1 MKIIDIARRAGR
13 SLRSAKMRTFLTATA
28 IGIGGFTL
36 IITLAA
42 TNGARSYVD
51 NILQEN
57 FDPAELFVYRDKSIF
72 GDEDKSAPKEYNESG
87 VLGSITGNSGSPAP
101 VALLTPDDIETLK
114 KADFTES
121 VTPVV
126 QVSPEYITIGEGQKK
141 FLASFEQLRSRQSF
155 SMVAGSSRVEPGKK
169 QLILPEPFVAAFGF
183 SKNQD
188 AVGKKVTVAVRSRS
202 SPSPYDIQTLLQQ
215 SAATAANTLLQ
226 SQNSNIITQQ
236 FTVVGV
242 KTNSISQQ
250 PGTEFS
256 LYTDYRDLQS
266 LQDLISKDQP
276 NYRST
281 ATAIVR
287 VKNGDN
293 QSEIKSAQEKVE
305 SLGLQSKSSKD
316 LQKLINSFISTLQ
329 IVIIVFSVIT
339 VVASVFGIIN
349 TLYISVLERTREI
362 GLMKALGMRRRSVN
376 LLFIFEAM
384 WIGLIGGTM
393 GVLAGFGLGLLVN
406 PVINKKL
413 ELGAGVNLLE
423 FKLEQMLLLVVA
435 LMVIAML
442 AGLLPARKASKLDPI
457 EALRTE

>member
-1 MKIIDIARRAGR
+1 MKITDIIRRSGR
-13 SLRSAKMRTFLTATA
+13 SLKSAKMRTFLTATA

-51 NILQEN
+51 TILQDN
-57 FDPAELFVYRDKSIF
+57 FDPAELFVYRDKTIF
-72 GDEDKSAPKEYNESG
+72 GDDDKSVPKEYKESA
-87 VLGSITGNSGSPAP
+87 VFGSVTGDAGSPAP
-101 VALLTPDDIETLK
+101 IELLSPQDIKMLRQ
-114 KADFTES
+114 ADFSET

-126 QVSPEYITIGEGQKK
+126 QISPEYITRQGQKK
-141 FLASFEQLRSRQSF
+141 YIGSFEQLGSRQSLT
-155 SMVAGSSRVEPGKK
+155 MLAGSGRVEPGK
-169 QLILPEPFVAAFGF
+169 QQIIIPEPFVSSLGF
-183 SKNQD
+183 SSSQD
-188 AVGKKVTVAVRSRS
+188 AVGKSLTVAVRSKVNP
-202 SPSPYDIQTLLQQ
+202 SPSDIQALLQQ
-215 SAATAANTLLQ
+215 PAVAAAKSLRQSEDSSITTKQFTIAGVKANT
-226 SQNSNIITQQ
+226 
-236 FTVVGV
+236 V
-242 KTNSISQQ
+242 SQQ

-256 LYTDYRDLQS
+256 VYTDFQDLQK
-266 LQDLISKDQP
+266 LQDIVTKDQP
-276 NYRST
+276 NFRST

-287 VKNGDN
+287 VKNGES
-293 QSEIKSAQEKVE
+293 QSQIDSAQKKIET
-305 SLGLQSKSSKD
+305 LGLQSKSSKD

-329 IVIIVFSVIT
+329 IVIVVFSVIT
-339 VVASVFGIIN
+339 VVASVFGIVN

-393 GVLAGFGLGLLVN
+393 GILSGFGLGVLVN

-413 ELGAGVNLLE
+413 ELGEGVNLLE
-423 FKLEQMLLLVVA
+423 FKVEQMILLIVA
-435 LMVIAML
+435 LMVIAMI